1 MLNNHIL
8 IIEDDPKIVNFLSLV
23 LKAKGHRLS
32 AAATG
37 RDGILQFGTANPEII
52 ILDLGLPDMDGVT
65 VIEEIRKVSQIPILV
80 VSAREQEEDKIAAL
94 DAGANDYVTKPFSTG
109 ELLARVRVMER
120 FIVRENMT
128 GAADVYHFDD
138 LTIDLQRHRVFLGEE
153 EVHLTPLEYKL
164 LVFLAAN
171 YGKVVTHRQ
180 ITKEVWGYSET
191 GDTKSIRVCM
201 ASLRRRIE
209 ADTSHPKFIFTE
221 IRIGYRFTDNR
232 ADLPM

>member
-1 MLNNHIL
+1 MQNNHIL
-8 IIEDDPKIVNFLSLV
+8 IIEDDPKIIKFLSLA
-23 LKAKGHRLS
+23 LKAKGYRLS
-32 AAATG
+32 AATTG
-37 RDGILQFGTANPEII
+37 QDGILHFCTVNPDII
-52 ILDLGLPDMDGVT
+52 MLDLGLPDMDGVA

-94 DAGANDYVTKPFSTG
+94 DVGANDYVTKPFNMG

-120 FIVRENMT
+120 FIVHENAT
-128 GAADVYHFDD
+128 EPADVYCFDD
-138 LTIDLQRHRVFLGEE
+138 LTIDLQRHRVFLGED

-164 LVFLAAN
+164 LVFLAVN
-171 YGKVVTHRQ
+171 YGKVITHHQ

-201 ASLRRRIE
+201 TSLRRKIE

-221 IRIGYRFTDNR
+221 IGIGYRFTDNR
-232 ADLPM
+232 TT